1 MIILNR
7 IKVYFLLI
15 GMILNDI
22 NTIYNKKYIDICEFY
37 TG

>member
-7 IKVYFLLI
+7 IKVYFLLM

-22 NTIYNKKYIDICEFY
+22 NTISNKKYIDICEFY